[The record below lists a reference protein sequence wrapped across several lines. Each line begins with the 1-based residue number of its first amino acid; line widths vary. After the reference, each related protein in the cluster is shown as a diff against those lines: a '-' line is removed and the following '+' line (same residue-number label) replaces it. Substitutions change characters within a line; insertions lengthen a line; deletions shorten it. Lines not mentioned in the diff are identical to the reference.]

1 MRRTLERSQRV
12 EQRQK
17 RWSWGG
23 LSDSDNK
30 NGMIAFSKWQNI
42 RSTWYVQWLFFIKLE
57 QPSFTDCPTVCPSV
71 SRLINL
77 WIIKIFWQSWLWWF
91 IVKGE
96 MCNLCS
102 TRLIYDYGISQTSQ
116 KWHASPLTSHVCLY
130 VVVCNTTGMEISC
143 CQLRFSTSLTF
154 LWERVFPI
162 ATCLS
167 LPLPQDKVTVASPPP
182 RLL

>member
-1 MRRTLERSQRV
+1 MAKH
-12 EQRQK
+12 QK
-17 RWSWGG
+17 HLICSMAFLYKTWTAFIHW
-23 LSDSDNK
+23 LS
-30 NGMIAFSKWQNI
+30 
-42 RSTWYVQWLFFIKLE
+42 Y
-57 QPSFTDCPTVCPSV
+57 VCPSV
-71 SRLINL
+71 STTYNL

-91 IVKGE
+91 IGKGE

-102 TRLIYDYGISQTSQ
+102 TRLIYDYGISQTIPKMTRFTFNKSCF
-116 KWHASPLTSHVCLY
+116 CLY